1 MDKKVPI
8 YLDKIYDYNLKN
20 HKILVPKMDISYIRV
35 ISYLLFTGV
44 TALYVLD
51 LFVYNWEYINFLIYW
66 MAFFFLVAIPIS
78 TRKYY
83 RKEIIIVTHT
93 ELIQRVDKKEFVF
106 INFDEITYF
115 NHFDNQIVIRQK
127 KNEIRFDVRKY
138 IPHMAVLV
146 DILEAKGKT
155 FDKEREYMI
164 RPIKIII
171 DEGKVRIEDCVEEIS
186 YIEELSAK
194 VAKTYPNVTPGY
206 MDELVFEDTSIFKA
220 YYKGKDL
227 HLECNGFV
235 VQYDHPENTGFEKIT
250 ANDAI
255 VIFINFKPIDMRI
268 KPKKELE
275 DKYEEIRAFKKT
287 IIEKFNKGVMIELK
301 KKDNEIDLTL
311 HSGIDSVKVLF
322 SFEDVLIGWNEEK

>member
-8 YLDKIYDYNLKN
+8 YLEKKYDYKLKN
-20 HKILVPKMDISYIRV
+20 HKILTPKMDISYIRV
-35 ISYLLFTGV
+35 ISYLLFAGV
-44 TALYVLD
+44 TVIYVLD

-78 TRKYY
+78 NRQYY
-83 RKEIIIVTHT
+83 RKEIMIITPT
-93 ELIQRVDKKEFVF
+93 ELIQRVSQKEFVF

-115 NHFDNQIVIRQK
+115 NHFDNKIVIRQK

-138 IPHMAVLV
+138 LPHMAVLV

-171 DEGKVRIEDCVEEIS
+171 DEDNFRIEDTVLGIS
-186 YIEELSAK
+186 YIEELSAII
-194 VAKTYPNVTPGY
+194 AKKYPNVTPGY
-206 MDELVFEDTSIFKA
+206 MNEFVFEDTSIFKA

-235 VQYDHPENTGFEKIT
+235 VQYDHPENTGFDKII

-255 VIFINFKPIDMRI
+255 VIFINFNPIDMRI
-268 KPKKELE
+268 KAKKDSE
-275 DKYEEIRAFKKT
+275 DKYEEIRPFKKT

-301 KKDNEIDLTL
+301 EHDNEIDLTL